1 MISMQGRQLLRKWSM
16 LPKHNYAATALG
28 LDKSFSTTS
37 AKSSTADI
45 DPDLVKVDL
54 KGDVAVITINDVNS
68 KVNAMSLK
76 MIEATMKAIEHV
88 ESNSA
93 VNSAVLISGKPGMFI
108 AGADISMIN
117 AMDSV
122 DAAAKGSAEAQQFFQ
137 EKIEGSKKPI
147 VAAING
153 SCLGMGLEIAMSCH
167 YRVAL
172 DSPKVG
178 LGLPEVMLGVL
189 PGAGGTQRLPKLVG
203 LPTSLDMMLTGKQ
216 LKAVKAKKAGLV
228 DKVIEELGPG
238 DVNAAGV
245 NSLKH
250 LENQAVQAASDLA
263 AKKIKPKRGKKW
275 TNMAGLSYN
284 VPLKVKPVRN
294 FVFKKATETVMK
306 KTMGLYPAPLEI
318 IKATQAGLNGGV
330 QAGYKQE
337 ALGFG
342 TLTQTKE
349 CNSLIGLF
357 NGQNECKKN
366 DYGLPEKRA
375 QNIAVLGA
383 GLMGAGIAEVSIHKA
398 GHNVILKDAT
408 AAGLGRGYDQVFDNM
423 NKRTKKRQM
432 TSFERDVILSKME
445 PSLNYDG
452 FKNTDMVIE
461 AVFEDINIKHKVLAE
476 VEAVIPDHCIF
487 ASNTSALPIKD
498 IAAKSKRPENVIGMH
513 YFSPVDKMPLLE
525 IITTDQ
531 TSHEA
536 TASAVDVGLKQG
548 KTVIVVKD
556 GPGFYTTRILM
567 PTLQEAISLLQEG
580 KKPTE
585 LDKASKQFGFPV
597 GCVTL
602 VDEVGIDVGAHIA
615 DYLGEVFKDRFQ
627 GGDWQLLH
635 DMVNEGN
642 LGRKSKKGFFD
653 YSQKKGKRP
662 ENASAS
668 AIIAKYQKAPPVGL
682 SPDETA
688 MRLISRM
695 ANEALLCLEEGILK
709 NPVDGD
715 IGAVFGLGFPPPHGG
730 PFRFVDRYGAGNL
743 VKLMEKFQGAIGEAQ
758 FTPCQLLLD
767 HAKDPT
773 LKFHSK

>member
-1 MISMQGRQLLRKWSM
+1 MLQGRQLLRKWSM
-16 LPKHNYAATALG
+16 LPKHNYTASALG

-37 AKSSTADI
+37 AKASTADI
-45 DPDLVKVDL
+45 DPDLVKVNV

-68 KVNAMSLK
+68 KVNAMSRK
-76 MIEATMKAIEHV
+76 MIDATMKAIEHV
-88 ESNSA
+88 GANNS

-117 AMDSV
+117 SMDSV
-122 DAAAKGSAEAQQFFQ
+122 DAASKGSADAQKFFQ
-137 EKIEGSKKPI
+137 EMIEGSKKPI

-238 DVNAAGV
+238 ANEGPM
-245 NSLKH
+245 NSLNH
-250 LENQAVQAASDLA
+250 LENQAVQIASDLA
-263 AKKIKPKRGKKW
+263 AKKIKVKRGKKW
-275 TNMAGLSYN
+275 TNMAGLQHN
-284 VPLKVKPVRN
+284 LPLKVKPVRN

-318 IKATQAGLNGGV
+318 LKATQAGLDGGLK
-330 QAGYKQE
+330 AGYQQE

-375 QNIAVLGA
+375 QNISVLGA

-398 GHNVILKDAT
+398 GHDVILKDAT
-408 AAGLGRGYDQVFDNM
+408 AAGLGRGYDQVYDNM
-423 NKRTKKRQM
+423 NKRTKRRQM
-432 TSFERDVILSKME
+432 TSFERDVIVSKLQ
-445 PSLNYDG
+445 PSLSYEG

-567 PTLQEAISLLQEG
+567 PTLQEAISLMQEG
-580 KKPTE
+580 KKPTD
-585 LDKASKQFGFPV
+585 LDKSSKQFGFPV

-602 VDEVGIDVGAHIA
+602 VDEVGIDVAAHIA

-627 GGDWQLLH
+627 GGDFQLLH
-635 DMVNEGN
+635 DMVSEGN

-662 ENASAS
+662 ENPSAS
-668 AIIAKYQKAPPVGL
+668 SIIAKYQKAPPVGI
-682 SPDETA
+682 SSDETA

-709 NPVDGD
+709 TPVDGD

-773 LKFHSK
+773 LKFHAK

>member
-1 MISMQGRQLLRKWSM
+1 MLQGRQLLRKWSM
-16 LPKHNYAATALG
+16 LPKHNYTASALG

-37 AKSSTADI
+37 AKASIADI
-45 DPDLVKVDL
+45 DPDLVKVNV

-76 MIEATMKAIEHV
+76 MIDATMKAIEHV
-88 ESNSA
+88 GANNS

-117 AMDSV
+117 SMDSV
-122 DAAAKGSAEAQQFFQ
+122 DAASKGSADAQKFFQ
-137 EKIEGSKKPI
+137 EMIEGSKKPI

-238 DVNAAGV
+238 ANEGPM
-245 NSLKH
+245 NSLNH
-250 LENQAVQAASDLA
+250 LENQAVQIASDLA
-263 AKKIKPKRGKKW
+263 AKKIKLKRGKKW
-275 TNMAGLSYN
+275 TNMAGLQHN
-284 VPLKVKPVRN
+284 LPLKVKPVRN

-318 IKATQAGLNGGV
+318 LKATQAGLDGGLK
-330 QAGYKQE
+330 AGYQQE

-349 CNSLIGLF
+349 CDSLIGLF

-398 GHNVILKDAT
+398 GHDVILKDAT
-408 AAGLGRGYDQVFDNM
+408 SAGLGRGYDQVYDNM
-423 NKRTKKRQM
+423 NKRTKRRQM
-432 TSFERDVILSKME
+432 TSFERDVIVSKLQ
-445 PSLNYDG
+445 PSLSYEG

-567 PTLQEAISLLQEG
+567 PTLQEAISLMQEG
-580 KKPTE
+580 KKPTD
-585 LDKASKQFGFPV
+585 LDKSSKQFGFPV

-602 VDEVGIDVGAHIA
+602 VDEVGIDVAAHIA

-627 GGDWQLLH
+627 GGDFQLLH
-635 DMVNEGN
+635 DMVSEGN

-662 ENASAS
+662 ENPSAS
-668 AIIAKYQKAPPVGL
+668 AIIAKYQKAPPVGI
-682 SPDETA
+682 SSDETA

-709 NPVDGD
+709 TPVDGD

-773 LKFHSK
+773 LKFHAK

>member
-1 MISMQGRQLLRKWSM
+1 MLQGRQLLRKWSM
-16 LPKHNYAATALG
+16 LPKHNYTASVLG

-37 AKSSTADI
+37 AKASTADI
-45 DPDLVKVDL
+45 DPDLVKVNV

-76 MIEATMKAIEHV
+76 MIDATMKAIEHV
-88 ESNSA
+88 SANNS

-117 AMDSV
+117 SMDSV
-122 DAAAKGSAEAQQFFQ
+122 DAASKGSADAQKFFQ
-137 EKIEGSKKPI
+137 EMIEGSKKPI

-238 DVNAAGV
+238 ANEGPM
-245 NSLKH
+245 NSLNH
-250 LENQAVQAASDLA
+250 LENQAVQIASDLA
-263 AKKIKPKRGKKW
+263 AKKIKVKRGKQW
-275 TNMAGLSYN
+275 TNMAGLQHN
-284 VPLKVKPVRN
+284 LPLKVKPVRN

-318 IKATQAGLNGGV
+318 LKATQAGLDGGLK
-330 QAGYKQE
+330 AGYQQE

-398 GHNVILKDAT
+398 GHDVILKDAT
-408 AAGLGRGYDQVFDNM
+408 AAGLGRGYDQVYDNM
-423 NKRTKKRQM
+423 NKRTKRRQM
-432 TSFERDVILSKME
+432 TSFERDVIVSKLQ
-445 PSLNYDG
+445 PSLSYEG

-567 PTLQEAISLLQEG
+567 PTLQEAISLMQEG
-580 KKPTE
+580 KKPTD
-585 LDKASKQFGFPV
+585 LDKSSKQFGFPV

-602 VDEVGIDVGAHIA
+602 VDEVGIDVAAHIA

-627 GGDWQLLH
+627 GGDFQLLH
-635 DMVNEGN
+635 DMVSEGN

-662 ENASAS
+662 ENPSAS
-668 AIIAKYQKAPPVGL
+668 SIIAKYQKAPPVGI
-682 SPDETA
+682 SSDETA

-709 NPVDGD
+709 TPVDGD

-773 LKFHSK
+773 LKFHAK

>member
-1 MISMQGRQLLRKWSM
+1 MLQGRQLLRKWSM
-16 LPKHNYAATALG
+16 LPKHNYTASALG

-37 AKSSTADI
+37 AKASTADI
-45 DPDLVKVDL
+45 DPDLVKVNV

-76 MIEATMKAIEHV
+76 MIDATMKAIEHV
-88 ESNSA
+88 GANNS

-117 AMDSV
+117 SMDSV
-122 DAAAKGSAEAQQFFQ
+122 DAASKGSADAQKFFQ
-137 EKIEGSKKPI
+137 EMIEGSKKPI

-238 DVNAAGV
+238 ANEGPM
-245 NSLKH
+245 NSLNH
-250 LENQAVQAASDLA
+250 LENQAVQIASDLA
-263 AKKIKPKRGKKW
+263 AKKIKVKRGKKW
-275 TNMAGLSYN
+275 TNMAGLQHN
-284 VPLKVKPVRN
+284 LPLKVKPVRN

-318 IKATQAGLNGGV
+318 LKATQAGLDGGLK
-330 QAGYKQE
+330 AGYQQE

-375 QNIAVLGA
+375 QNISVLGA

-398 GHNVILKDAT
+398 GHDVILKDAT
-408 AAGLGRGYDQVFDNM
+408 AAGLGRGYDQVYDNM
-423 NKRTKKRQM
+423 NKRTKRRQM
-432 TSFERDVILSKME
+432 TSFERDVIVSKLQ
-445 PSLNYDG
+445 PSLSYEG

-567 PTLQEAISLLQEG
+567 PTLQEAISLMQEG
-580 KKPTE
+580 KKPTD
-585 LDKASKQFGFPV
+585 LDKSSKQFGFPV

-602 VDEVGIDVGAHIA
+602 VDEVGIDVAAHIA

-627 GGDWQLLH
+627 GGDFQLLH
-635 DMVNEGN
+635 DMVSEGN

-662 ENASAS
+662 ENPSAS
-668 AIIAKYQKAPPVGL
+668 SIIAKYQKAPPVGI
-682 SPDETA
+682 SSDETA

-709 NPVDGD
+709 TPVDGD

-773 LKFHSK
+773 LKFHAK

>member
-1 MISMQGRQLLRKWSM
+1 MLQGRQLLRKWSM
-16 LPKHNYAATALG
+16 LPKHNYTASALG

-37 AKSSTADI
+37 AKASIADI
-45 DPDLVKVDL
+45 DPDLVKVNV

-76 MIEATMKAIEHV
+76 MIDATMKAIEHV
-88 ESNSA
+88 GANNS

-117 AMDSV
+117 SMDSV
-122 DAAAKGSAEAQQFFQ
+122 DAASKGSADAQKFFQ
-137 EKIEGSKKPI
+137 EMIEGSKKPI

-238 DVNAAGV
+238 ANEGPM
-245 NSLKH
+245 NSLNH
-250 LENQAVQAASDLA
+250 LENQAVQIASDLA
-263 AKKIKPKRGKKW
+263 AKKIKVKRGKKW
-275 TNMAGLSYN
+275 TNMAGLQHN
-284 VPLKVKPVRN
+284 LPLKVKPVRN

-318 IKATQAGLNGGV
+318 LKATQAGLDGGLK
-330 QAGYKQE
+330 AGYQQE

-349 CNSLIGLF
+349 CDSLIGLF

-398 GHNVILKDAT
+398 GHDVILKDAT
-408 AAGLGRGYDQVFDNM
+408 SAGLGRGYDQVYDNM
-423 NKRTKKRQM
+423 NKRTKRRQM
-432 TSFERDVILSKME
+432 TSFERDVIVSKLQ
-445 PSLNYDG
+445 PSLSYEG

-567 PTLQEAISLLQEG
+567 PTLQEAISLMQEG

-585 LDKASKQFGFPV
+585 LDKSSKQFGFPV

-602 VDEVGIDVGAHIA
+602 VDEVGIDVAAHIA

-627 GGDWQLLH
+627 GGDFQLLH
-635 DMVNEGN
+635 DMVSEGN

-662 ENASAS
+662 ENPSAS
-668 AIIAKYQKAPPVGL
+668 AIIAKYQKAPPVGI
-682 SPDETA
+682 SSDETA

-709 NPVDGD
+709 TPVDGD

-773 LKFHSK
+773 LKFHAK

>member
-1 MISMQGRQLLRKWSM
+1 M
-16 LPKHNYAATALG
+16 LPKHNYTASALG

-37 AKSSTADI
+37 AKASTADI
-45 DPDLVKVDL
+45 DPDLVKVNV

-76 MIEATMKAIEHV
+76 MIDATMKAIEHV
-88 ESNSA
+88 GANNS

-117 AMDSV
+117 SMDSV
-122 DAAAKGSAEAQQFFQ
+122 DAASKGSADAQKFFQ
-137 EKIEGSKKPI
+137 EMIEGSKKPI

-238 DVNAAGV
+238 ANEGPM
-245 NSLKH
+245 NSLNH
-250 LENQAVQAASDLA
+250 LENQAVQIASDLA
-263 AKKIKPKRGKKW
+263 AKKIKVNRGKKW
-275 TNMAGLSYN
+275 TNMAGLQHN
-284 VPLKVKPVRN
+284 LPLKVKPVRN

-318 IKATQAGLNGGV
+318 LKATQAGLDGGLK
-330 QAGYKQE
+330 AGYQQE

-349 CNSLIGLF
+349 CDSLIGLF

-398 GHNVILKDAT
+398 GHDVILKDAT
-408 AAGLGRGYDQVFDNM
+408 AAGLGRGYDQVYDNM
-423 NKRTKKRQM
+423 NKRTKRRQM
-432 TSFERDVILSKME
+432 TSFERDVIVSKLQPDLSYE
-445 PSLNYDG
+445 G

-567 PTLQEAISLLQEG
+567 PTLQEAISLMQEG
-580 KKPTE
+580 KKPTD
-585 LDKASKQFGFPV
+585 LDKSSKQFGFPV

-602 VDEVGIDVGAHIA
+602 VDEVGIDVAAHIA

-627 GGDWQLLH
+627 GGDFQLLH
-635 DMVNEGN
+635 DMVSEGN

-662 ENASAS
+662 ENPSAS
-668 AIIAKYQKAPPVGL
+668 AIIAKYQKAPPVGI
-682 SPDETA
+682 SSDETA

-709 NPVDGD
+709 TPVDGD

-773 LKFHSK
+773 LKFHAK